1 MKGDWTQWRGDPQ
14 RTGRASVAGRI
25 TRPEVAWRRFVGC
38 REDWVVVRATDEGGA
53 LTLPSE
59 VIEADME
66 ALERRYALGR
76 YIDVDGSGRLVK
88 VAERPGDRYHRLLP
102 GAKGYQ
108 RVTFPS
114 AFQVGDKDNYGWLE
128 SFEDGPDR
136 PRRVWETERDH
147 TYYMPL
153 IVFTDVDGDGR
164 EEIVMTVH
172 YRIMVFDPDTG
183 KKLQELRYHNHRNY
197 GDHHAAD
204 LDGDGLDEFVQIV
217 TFQAHME
224 VIDNDG
230 GQLKLAWYKEIN
242 EGIITRLTKVT
253 MPSYRPFGDID
264 GDGRSE
270 VVCTF
275 FDLEGDGKWHVLGF
289 EGMTGE
295 RKLDLPDTALTSL
308 EDVDGDGV
316 AELLCVDAPHPH
328 WPETTGARLMSCKG
342 GRAQTLWER
351 PGAGWL
357 VWRPPFDPPRSA
369 YGSARGAHRV
379 LFEDVDGDGRKEF
392 FTFEEGDAPAIRA
405 YRMEGGSA
413 VESLRLSGAEPEVLN
428 VCDTDGDGRPEMLF
442 RMRRPDDRAL
452 TLKMDRCSA
461 TVVASRRVGGHAA
474 PPLVIGTPS
483 GAPVIVTPTGA
494 DEVVALGT
502 SPGEKGARILWRL
515 PGHGMESGHG
525 DQGAGLASVDAAGDG
540 VRRVILASA
549 GPGRCARVEAVG
561 LDGWVAWHRDF
572 PAFRRRPFAW
582 NCNGLVNWG
591 AGRFLGR
598 KGEDLIVS
606 LRRNTM
612 HSDECHALRGDT
624 GEEAWRQEGSV
635 TVGKETRGF
644 GGRLFAALS
653 RGERDDLVSGY
664 PDIYYIADGRT
675 GEVLTERILA
685 RGAFPI
691 SPKGEKRE
699 TEWWVAYH
707 VPILAD
713 LDGDSAPEV
722 LLAGGPYLTAAL
734 RLSGEPVWHT
744 GYVWGKPARPMQGI
758 GDVDGDGLV
767 EVGSC
772 EPDRGFVCL
781 DGATGQVRW
790 TWPDLRANP
799 SSIVTC
805 DVDGDGLEEFVLAGE
820 KDLIAF
826 NGKGGSPGVVWRMPL
841 PAACRQVVIADADG
855 DGLAEIL
862 MPCADGY
869 LYCVR

>member
-744 GYVWGKPARPMQGI
+744 DYVWGKPARPMQGI